1 MADKEEG
8 WVVPPDSDGVGD
20 RSGTL
25 LPAVKRR
32 ETRAV
37 EVLGETVHCGCQ
49 ATTGVVHGT
58 CEHPPEILSNIR
70 RKNLIKF
77 SLVRV
82 MGSDC

>member
-1 MADKEEG
+1 M
-8 WVVPPDSDGVGD
+8 PPNSDGAGD
-20 RSGTL
+20 RSGTRL
-25 LPAVKRR
+25 QAVKRR

-37 EVLGETVHCGCQ
+37 EVLGKTAHCGCQ

>member
-1 MADKEEG
+1 M
-8 WVVPPDSDGVGD
+8 PPDSDGVGD

-25 LPAVKRR
+25 LQAVKRR

>member
-1 MADKEEG
+1 M
-8 WVVPPDSDGVGD
+8 PPDSDGVGD

-77 SLVRV
+77 SLVQV